1 MGTLPSG
8 EYGMQLATVEE
19 RDIDGEIAFTIS
31 DNVTDIDV
39 LLPTEQARRL
49 LQILQFQLRDERVT

>member
-1 MGTLPSG
+1 
-8 EYGMQLATVEE
+8 MQLATVEE